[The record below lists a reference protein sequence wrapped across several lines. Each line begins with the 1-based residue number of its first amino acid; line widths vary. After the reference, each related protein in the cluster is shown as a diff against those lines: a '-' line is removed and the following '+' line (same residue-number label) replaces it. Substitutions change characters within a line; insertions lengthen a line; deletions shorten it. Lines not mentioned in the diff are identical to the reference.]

1 MMMIVSLSRPR
12 VLKRTSV
19 LLSVKGY
26 FTNFNPVGYFQ
37 VCIRLILRLLCG
49 LSVMGKQDPNLILN
63 INPY

>member
-1 MMMIVSLSRPR
+1 MMMTVSLSRPQL
-12 VLKRTSV
+12 LKRTSV

-26 FTNFNPVGYFQ
+26 SNFNPVGYFQ
-37 VCIRLILRLLCG
+37 VCIRLILRLPCG